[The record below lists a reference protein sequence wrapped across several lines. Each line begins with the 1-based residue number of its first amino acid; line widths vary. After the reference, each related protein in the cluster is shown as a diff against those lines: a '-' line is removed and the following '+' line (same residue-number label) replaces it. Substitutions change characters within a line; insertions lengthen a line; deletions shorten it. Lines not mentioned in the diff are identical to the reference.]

1 VFDDLNYCIKSL
13 VREQLTDMV
22 ELQNDIAA
30 FVSCLA
36 KVSGF
41 YHNVVALL
49 ERTPLLEAEL

>member
-1 VFDDLNYCIKSL
+1 
-13 VREQLTDMV
+13 MV